1 MSEDHSV
8 QGTLSLVY
16 RLQTM
21 DVEAFRLMADVQ
33 EATEMIQNAS
43 GRVADLEKQV
53 EETSK
58 EIAGLESR
66 RKQIDLDLQDTERML
81 AEGKKRQKDLKHPRD
96 IQAYLSEMEF
106 RRDEKDR
113 LEEEMLKNMEL
124 QDLKKKKLAEIEA
137 ERAREIEVLET
148 LRKEKESEIRDRE
161 EKLAALDREKLEVE
175 QGFPQ
180 DLLKTYTRLK
190 TSHRNGIVVARLMEG
205 ACEACRM
212 TLPPRTVTEV
222 KKKQRIVTC
231 QFCQRWLYLPDRG
244 TEGEKVFQ
252 GSRAKGASSA
262 P

>member
-21 DVEAFRLMADVQ
+21 DVEVFRLVADMQ
-33 EATEMIQNAS
+33 EAAEKIQVAVS
-43 GRVADLEKQV
+43 RVADLEKLAM
-53 EETSK
+53 ETSQ
-58 EIAGLESR
+58 EMASLESR
-66 RKQIDLDLQDTERML
+66 RKQIDIELQDTERML
-81 AEGKKRQKDLKHPRD
+81 TEGKKRQKDLKHPRD

-113 LEEEMLKNMEL
+113 LEDEMIKNLEF
-124 QDLKKKKLAEIEA
+124 QDQTKKRLAEIEA
-137 ERAREIEVLET
+137 ERSLEVEALEL
-148 LRKEKESEIRDRE
+148 LRQEKEGEIRERE
-161 EKLAALDREKLEVE
+161 AKLAALDREKVEVE

-190 TSHRNGIVVARLMEG
+190 GSHRNGIVVARLMEG
-205 ACEACRM
+205 TCEACRM

-222 KKKQRIVTC
+222 KKRQRIVTC

-252 GSRAKGASSA
+252 GSRVKGAS
-262 P
+262 PTP